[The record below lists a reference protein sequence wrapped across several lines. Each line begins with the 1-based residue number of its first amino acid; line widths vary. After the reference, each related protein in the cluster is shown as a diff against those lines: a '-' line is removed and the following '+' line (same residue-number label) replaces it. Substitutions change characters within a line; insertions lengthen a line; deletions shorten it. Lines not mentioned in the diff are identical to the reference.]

1 MDSAALFI
9 SLIFIIIAVLFSM
22 REKLGLER
30 DILYST
36 GRAFV
41 QLIAVGYLLQY
52 VFDSRNQAVIILI
65 LVAMTIIAGYNAGK
79 RGKHLPHIKLY
90 VTAIIGISS
99 AVTLA
104 LLLILGVIDFSAR
117 FVIPIGGMI
126 IGNSMISSGIALN
139 RLQQEMSDRQAQVL
153 AALSLGASSK
163 QAAAPL
169 TRRSM
174 KAGMIPT
181 ICLLYTSRCV

>member
-22 REKLGLER
+22 RENWGLER

-41 QLIAVGYLLQY
+41 QLIAAGYLLQY

-79 RGKHLPHIKLY
+79 RGKHLPPYQALCYGHYRDKQCRDP
-90 VTAIIGISS
+90 GS
-99 AVTLA
+99 AL
-104 LLLILGVIDFSAR
+104 DSWR
-117 FVIPIGGMI
+117 
-126 IGNSMISSGIALN
+126 
-139 RLQQEMSDRQAQVL
+139 D
-153 AALSLGASSK
+153 
-163 QAAAPL
+163 
-169 TRRSM
+169 
-174 KAGMIPT
+174 
-181 ICLLYTSRCV
+181 

>member
-1 MDSAALFI
+1 
-9 SLIFIIIAVLFSM
+9 M
-22 REKLGLER
+22 RENWGLER

-41 QLIAVGYLLQY
+41 QLIAAGYLLQY

-117 FVIPIGGMI
+117 FVIPIGGGMI

-153 AALSLGASSK
+153 AALSLGGH
-163 QAAAPL
+163 PPN
-169 TRRSM
+169 RR
-174 KAGMIPT
+174 
-181 ICLLYTSRCV
+181 RHR